1 MFVITGF
8 LVMRHKEVK
17 GHWPF
22 MKLKPTPS
30 VDAGQEESASDGP
43 ASKSGVMTAEQE
55 KGLRV

>member
-1 MFVITGF
+1 
-8 LVMRHKEVK
+8 MRHKEVK

-22 MKLKPTPS
+22 MKLKPTPP